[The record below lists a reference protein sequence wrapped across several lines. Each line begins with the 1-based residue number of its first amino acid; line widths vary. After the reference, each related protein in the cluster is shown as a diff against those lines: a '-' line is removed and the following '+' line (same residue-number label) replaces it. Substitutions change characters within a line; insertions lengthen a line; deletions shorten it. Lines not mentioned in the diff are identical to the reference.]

1 MKRRSKLISVCTL
14 IMYLIL
20 VKSICTHGTD
30 DPINSILISQTR
42 SVETKI
48 SATLYAGITKETQKI
63 QQSNIIDIKWRTAYT
78 IENVNVRLAPSM
90 NSDIISSLEFNTPI
104 TVADM
109 DDEWAI
115 VKVGEIGIYY
125 ISNNYISYN
134 PNPYKEVLVPKN
146 SGMKTY
152 MPYTAI
158 SSKSS
163 YQYKLQSQYAYTGQY
178 GIRQVKGRFCVAI
191 GTAFNATVGTY
202 VDLILENETAI
213 PCVVADIKA
222 DAHTKEDNITTIA
235 SGCVSEFV
243 CDTKS
248 LTSKAKSMGD
258 VSYVEESWNSKVV
271 SVKVYEKNVFE

>member
-115 VKVGEIGIYY
+115 VKVGEIGIY
-125 ISNNYISYN
+125 
-134 PNPYKEVLVPKN
+134 
-146 SGMKTY
+146 
-152 MPYTAI
+152 
-158 SSKSS
+158 
-163 YQYKLQSQYAYTGQY
+163 
-178 GIRQVKGRFCVAI
+178 
-191 GTAFNATVGTY
+191 
-202 VDLILENETAI
+202 
-213 PCVVADIKA
+213 
-222 DAHTKEDNITTIA
+222 
-235 SGCVSEFV
+235 
-243 CDTKS
+243 
-248 LTSKAKSMGD
+248 
-258 VSYVEESWNSKVV
+258 
-271 SVKVYEKNVFE
+271 